1 MDTLLKV
8 NALHASKFG
17 IPNVSDNFY
26 SLMDR
31 LQRHSE
37 WKYPERV
44 WTIDTYYGIA
54 FLWVGKEKELE
65 QQVLKLETQMKEAGA
80 LRNSIDV

>member
-1 MDTLLKV
+1 M
-8 NALHASKFG
+8 SKERNLNEPHNQQLNIAG
-17 IPNVSDNFY
+17 VSGSFY

-37 WKYPERV
+37 WKYPNRM

-54 FLWVGKEKELE
+54 FQWMGKEKELE
-65 QQVLKLETQMKEAGA
+65 ERVLKLENDMKMAGA
-80 LRNSIDV
+80 L